1 LAGNRGGAI
10 FILDEWTSVLSRN
23 PTEAVISVFVHQI
36 RDAGIIAGD
45 SATQDVFKYLTEISL
60 RRCSELLASAAQSSS
75 ESSPAYVPIDS
86 FAKFLLALGRILNDP
101 SRRLHRG
108 NLTGVV
114 AKAITNCALEE
125 FKTQRNQ
132 FDQRPYHRLLV
143 DIVVYLTEPTA
154 ALDPTHGDTFQ

>member
-1 LAGNRGGAI
+1 LHLFHKSHSCVFVSKLAGNQGGAI

-36 RDAGIIAGD
+36 RDAGIIDGD

-60 RRCSELLASAAQSSS
+60 RRCSELHASAAQSSS

-114 AKAITNCALEE
+114 AKALCSIN
-125 FKTQRNQ
+125 N
-132 FDQRPYHRLLV
+132 
-143 DIVVYLTEPTA
+143 TA
-154 ALDPTHGDTFQ
+154 SAFYSASQ